1 MSQTSQIQQLNQ
13 KLTEFYDKMASWE
26 QSVVK
31 ETGYSLAQ
39 THTIEVLGCHGALRM
54 KELAEKLAITTGTLT
69 VQVDKLVSAGLI
81 ERCAHP
87 EDRRAIVVKLTAEGE
102 VIHRQHN
109 QLHLDLV
116 TDLTSDLSNDEAKVL
131 LSCLGKIN
139 SAF

>member
-1 MSQTSQIQQLNQ
+1 MKNLQNLNHL
-13 KLTEFYDKMASWE
+13 LTEFYDKMASWE

-39 THTIEVLGCHGALRM
+39 THTIEVLGNHGPLRM
-54 KELAEKLAITTGTLT
+54 KELAQKLAITTGTLT
-69 VQVDKLVSAGLI
+69 VQVDKLVQAQLI

-87 EDRRAIVVKLTAEGE
+87 DDRRSIVVVLTEAGQ

-116 TDLTSDLSNDEAKVL
+116 ADLSRNIDPEHQQIL
-131 LSCLGKIN
+131 QSCLAKMN
-139 SAF
+139 QEF